1 LLFKY
6 ILALCIIFSS
16 CFCQTVP
23 FYVKAEKLIGTF
35 NRYHLSPITLNE
47 KTSSEIVDI
56 FVAEL
61 DNKAFFIKE
70 RDQKNLK
77 QNSGEFLNQISAQT
91 NGYYEIATAIYLQS
105 LKTTDSILTLISK
118 KPLDFNENDTAYLL
132 PYADRKVFYS
142 PSIKYHLKRIERY
155 VKLKCYEK
163 VVSTDN
169 YDKLTETEFN
179 ARAQGFS
186 KAICVNFQKQVGE
199 EMAITNS
206 YVESTLLNSI
216 ALRHDP
222 HSNYFT
228 EKQNQQFKN
237 QLSTEIESFGFYV
250 NENDEGIIIIDY
262 IEPGGSA
269 WMCNEINE
277 GDVFISIKIG
287 RETINGE
294 ELNAFE
300 IQTKLNDTKEKE
312 IILTVKKRNGSFKTI
327 KLIKQKTA
335 SLDNSV
341 KGYLLSDAHSKIGYI
356 CLPSFYTDMEQHN
369 LPGCANDVAKEI
381 LKLEKDTINGLIL
394 DLRNNG
400 GGSMEEAMNLA
411 GIFIDEGPLFIMK
424 EKNKKPSLIKDINRG
439 AIFKKPLV
447 ILINETSASAS
458 ELFANIA
465 KDYNIGIVVGQT
477 SYGKGTAQVLL
488 PLDTNLLTGKNT
500 EAIKNNS
507 DFIKVTYGKF
517 YRLNCS
523 THQGNGVIPDIQLP
537 SAPGYKD
544 VKENKEY
551 YHLPADSITKKVMYT
566 PNPQIN
572 FQLLQANS
580 AKRISSSPDFKQF
593 TRISDSVSNTIYK
606 TQAIVLKFK
615 EYKEYNKKT
624 DAAYDSMEK
633 AFDSSNPSIT
643 CKNNSFDLK
652 LEDLNEQTKEFNLR
666 ILQSLQK
673 DIFIAESFNIINDFI
688 NQQKK

>member
-1 LLFKY
+1 MLFKY
-6 ILALCIIFSS
+6 ILALCIASSS
-16 CFCQTVP
+16 CFCQTIP
-23 FYVKAEKLIGTF
+23 FYVKAEKLIGAF
-35 NRYHLSPITLNE
+35 NRYHINPIALNE
-47 KTSSEIVDI
+47 KTSSEIIDI
-56 FVAEL
+56 FITEL
-61 DNKAFFIKE
+61 DNRAFFIKE
-70 RDQKNLK
+70 GDQKKLK
-77 QNSGEFLNQISAQT
+77 KNSSEFLNQINLGSNA
-91 NGYYEIATAIYLQS
+91 YSDLATAIYLQS

-118 KPLDFNENDTAYLL
+118 KPLDFSENDTAYLL
-132 PYADRKVFYS
+132 PYGEKKIVYS
-142 PSIKYHLKRIERY
+142 SSIKNHIKRIERY
-155 VKLKCYEK
+155 VKMKCYEK

-169 YDKLTETEFN
+169 YDAFTETEFN
-179 ARAQGFS
+179 TKAQAFS
-186 KAICVNFQKQVGE
+186 KAICANFQKQISE
-199 EMAITNS
+199 EIKLATN

-216 ALRHDP
+216 ALRYDP
-222 HSNYFT
+222 HSSYFT

-237 QLSTEIESFGFYV
+237 QLSAEVESFGFFV
-250 NENDEGIIIIDY
+250 NENNDGTIIIDD

-269 WMCNEINE
+269 WMCNDINE
-277 GDVFISIKIG
+277 GDIFVSIKIG
-287 RETINGE
+287 RETIKGE
-294 ELNAFE
+294 ELSAFE

-312 IILTVKKRNGSFKTI
+312 ITLTVKKRNGSFKTV
-327 KLIKQKTA
+327 KLVKQKVA
-335 SLDNSV
+335 SLDNTV
-341 KGYLLSDAHSKIGYI
+341 KGYLLSDTHSKIGYI

-400 GGSMEEAMNLA
+400 GGSMEEAINLA

-447 ILINETSASAS
+447 VLINETSASAS

-465 KDYNIGIVVGQT
+465 KDYNLGLVVGQT

-488 PLDTNLLTGKNT
+488 PLDTNLITSKNT
-500 EAIKNNS
+500 EVIKNSS

-523 THQGNGVIPDIQLP
+523 THQGSGVTPDIQLP

-544 VKENKEY
+544 VKENREY
-551 YHLPADSITKKVMYT
+551 YHLPADSITKKVIYT

-572 FQLLQANS
+572 SQLLQANS

-593 TRISDSVSNTIYK
+593 TRISDSVSNAIYK

-615 EYKEYNKKT
+615 EYKEYNKKI
-624 DAAYDSMEK
+624 DMAYSSLEK
-633 AFDSSNPSIT
+633 AFDSNNPSIN

-652 LEDLNEQTKEFNLR
+652 LEGISVQTKEFNLR

-673 DIFIAESFNIINDFI
+673 DIFITESFNIINDFI